1 MADWSKLEVEAA
13 VADYLDMLAL
23 ELRGEPFNKAEHNR
37 NLARVLNG
45 RTRGSI
51 ERKHQNI
58 SAVLIELGY
67 PYIDGYKPLR
77 NYQELLKDV
86 AEERLLR
93 STALEEEIASLIVSP
108 PAAPALL
115 DDILNI
121 RVPIPVPD
129 RDTRTSIYEYP
140 GASARRLKRN
150 YLEMEAR
157 NSALGLAGEQLVVRY
172 EQERL
177 SRAGQ
182 DRLVGKIIHISAVEG
197 DSRGFD
203 ILSYERDGRE
213 RLIEVKTTRFG
224 ALTPFFASRNEVEV
238 SDTQNDEYQL
248 YRVFKF
254 SERPRL
260 FLLPGSLKRTCQL
273 DPLSFSARIA

>member
-1 MADWSKLEVEAA
+1 MADWSRLEVEAA
-13 VADYLDMLAL
+13 VTDYLDMLAL
-23 ELRGEPFNKAEHNR
+23 DLRGEQFNKAEHNR
-37 NLARVLNG
+37 RLVRVLNG

-86 AEERLLR
+86 VEERLLGT
-93 STALEEEIASLIVSP
+93 TALDEEIASLVVSP
-108 PAAPALL
+108 PSPASQFA
-115 DDILNI
+115 DILSI
-121 RVPIPVPD
+121 RVPVPVPD
-129 RDTRTSIYEYP
+129 RETRTSVYESP
-140 GASARRLKRN
+140 VTPTRGVKRN

-157 NSALGLAGEQLVVRY
+157 NGALGLAGEQLVMKY

-177 SRAGQ
+177 SRAGH
-182 DRLVGKIIHISAVEG
+182 DRLADKIIHISAVES

-203 ILSYERDGRE
+203 ILSYETDGRE

-238 SDTQNDEYQL
+238 SDGRNKEYQL

-254 SERPRL
+254 SEQPKL

-273 DPLSFSARIA
+273 DPLSFAARIA

>member
-1 MADWSKLEVEAA
+1 MADWSRLEVEAA

-86 AEERLLR
+86 VDERLLR
-93 STALEEEIASLIVSP
+93 ATALEEEIASLIVSP
-108 PAAPALL
+108 PATPAPF

-121 RVPIPVPD
+121 RVPVPLPD
-129 RDTRTSIYEYP
+129 RDTRTSIYESP
-140 GASARRLKRN
+140 ASSARRVKHK

-157 NSALGLAGEQLVVRY
+157 NSALGLAGEQLVMKY

-177 SRAGQ
+177 SRAGH
-182 DRLVGKIIHISAVEG
+182 DRLAGKIVHTSAVES

-203 ILSYERDGRE
+203 ILSYETDGRE

-224 ALTPFFASRNEVEV
+224 ALTPFFASRNEVDV
-238 SDTQNDEYQL
+238 SDRRNKDYQL

-254 SERPRL
+254 SEQPKL
-260 FLLPGSLKRTCQL
+260 FLLPGSLKRTCEL
-273 DPLSFSARIA
+273 DPLSFAARIA

>member
-13 VADYLDMLAL
+13 VADYLEMLAL

-37 NLARVLNG
+37 NLARVLDG

-67 PYIDGYKPLR
+67 PYIDGYKPLP

-86 AEERLLR
+86 VEERLMAA
-93 STALEEEIASLIVSP
+93 TALDKEIASLIISP
-108 PAAPALL
+108 PPSQLPV
-115 DDILNI
+115 DDILSI
-121 RVPIPVPD
+121 RVPVPVPD
-129 RDTRTSIYEYP
+129 RGARRSIYESP
-140 GASARRLKRN
+140 AASARMAKRN
-150 YLEMEAR
+150 YLEMEMR
-157 NSALGLAGEQLVVRY
+157 NSALGLAGEQLVLRY

-177 SRAGQ
+177 SREGQ
-182 DRLVGKIIHISAVEG
+182 DGLASKIIHISAIES

-203 ILSYERDGRE
+203 ILSYETDGRE

-224 ALTPFFASRNEVEV
+224 ALTPFFASRNEVDV
-238 SDTQNDEYQL
+238 SDRRNKDYQL

-254 SERPRL
+254 SEQPKL
-260 FLLPGSLKRTCQL
+260 FLLPGSLKRTCEL
-273 DPLSFSARIA
+273 DPLSFAARVA

>member
-1 MADWSKLEVEAA
+1 MADWSRVEVEAA

-23 ELRGEPFNKAEHNR
+23 ELRGQPFNKAEHNR
-37 NLARVLNG
+37 KLIRVLNG

-67 PYIDGYKPLR
+67 PYVDGYKPLR

-86 AEERLLR
+86 VEERLLGA
-93 STALEEEIASLIVSP
+93 TALEEEIASLIVSP
-108 PAAPALL
+108 PPPLAPF
-115 DDILNI
+115 DDILRM
-121 RVPIPVPD
+121 RVPVPVPD
-129 RDTRTSIYEYP
+129 RENRRSIYESP
-140 GASARRLKRN
+140 VTPTQGAKRN

-157 NSALGLAGEQLVVRY
+157 NSALGLAGEELVVRY

-182 DRLVGKIIHISAVEG
+182 DGLASKIIHISATES

-203 ILSYERDGRE
+203 ILSYETDSRE

-224 ALTPFFASRNEVEV
+224 ALTPFFASRNEVDV
-238 SDTQNDEYQL
+238 SDRRNKDYQL

-254 SERPRL
+254 SEQPKL
-260 FLLPGSLKRTCQL
+260 FLLPGSLKRTCEL
-273 DPLSFSARIA
+273 NPLSFVARIA